1 MPAKSSWLLHIPEIR
16 SLLAEVALP
25 VIDRA
30 AIQSIFGLGR
40 RQAIELM
47 HQFDAYQAGHTLLIE
62 RMRLISELDKI
73 VANGEYQQ
81 EEARHEK
88 LTAALARFQRAR
100 RAQEVRIEVA
110 PAVFDTRL
118 SILPGAVH
126 LAPGKL
132 EVEFSGCEDLL
143 SKLFTLAQAA
153 INDFDSFRD
162 FSEGVDRG
170 RG

>member
-1 MPAKSSWLLHIPEIR
+1 MLT
-16 SLLAEVALP
+16 EVTLP

-30 AIQSIFGLGR
+30 VIQSVFGLGR

-47 HQFDAYQAGHTLLIE
+47 HKFDAYQAGRTLLIE
-62 RMRLISELDKI
+62 RTRLISELDKI
-73 VANGEYQQ
+73 AANGEYEQ

-88 LTAALARFQRAR
+88 LTAALARFQRTR
-100 RAQEVRIEVA
+100 RVQEVRIDVA
-110 PAVFDTRL
+110 AEVFDTRM
-118 SILPGAVH
+118 SMLPDTVH

-153 INDFDSFRD
+153 INDFDTFQKASN
-162 FSEGVDRG
+162 GMAIGG
-170 RG
+170 R